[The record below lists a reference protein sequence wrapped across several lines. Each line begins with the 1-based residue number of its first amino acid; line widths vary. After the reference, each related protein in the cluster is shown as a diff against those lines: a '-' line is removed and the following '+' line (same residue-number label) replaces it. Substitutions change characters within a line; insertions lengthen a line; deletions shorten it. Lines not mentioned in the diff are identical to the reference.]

1 MALGNMDIVS
11 VLIPPKVGHGMAF
24 HWLVCSPLSFTQI
37 EFLPFLHTGL
47 IVFCREIFISLA
59 NGIGIIFIVF
69 DAIVNGIVFFTSSQI
84 IGLVYRNDTE
94 FDMVT
99 L

>member
-37 EFLPFLHTGL
+37 EFLPFLHTGF

-59 NGIGIIFIVF
+59 NGNAIIFIVF
-69 DAIVNGIVFFTSSQI
+69 YAINAIVFFTSSQI

-99 L
+99 F

>member
-1 MALGNMDIVS
+1 M
-11 VLIPPKVGHGMAF
+11 
-24 HWLVCSPLSFTQI
+24 CSPLSFTQI
-37 EFLPFLHTGL
+37 EFLPFLHTGF

-59 NGIGIIFIVF
+59 NGIAIIFIVF
-69 DAIVNGIVFFTSSQI
+69 YAINGIVFFTSSQI

-99 L
+99 LYFGTSLHFLIRY